1 MAARRTG
8 GDKTLA
14 FMKQIVRGAS
24 GGRPPTVNLRAFTT
38 RRGLRPVDV
47 VAIRFATGLSQQR
60 FARACGLS
68 VHTLRNWEQGRRVP
82 HGPGR
87 ALLIA
92 IARSPVAVMK
102 ALKP

>member
-1 MAARRTG
+1 MAASRKG
-8 GDKTLA
+8 ADKTLA
-14 FMKQIVRGAS
+14 LMKQIVRGA
-24 GGRPPTVNLRAFTT
+24 

-47 VAIRFATGLSQQR
+47 AAIRFATGLSQQR

-92 IARSPVAVMK
+92 IGRAPAAVMK